1 MFVVSVKASKKK
13 LVIVLAA
20 ILVVLA
26 GALFFLLRNGS
37 EEAKATGQTGEYSLT
52 AADASQRIAFLQQFG
67 WEVKETPI
75 EQVDV
80 LLPSSFNDT
89 YEKYNEIQ
97 KEQGLDLLK
106 YAGLTC
112 QRYTYEV
119 TNYPGKDSGVVANLL
134 VLDGRVIGGDI
145 CSVELNGFLHGFV
158 NPNDTAALTQ
168 VSPGESMT
176 SSQEVSGSN
185 MVSSETAGLET
196 GKESAGVNGQ
206 ANSSAAASGQQT
218 ELETASSQ
226 EPKYPVESSTERE
239 TLAPDPEMPNA
250 PVD

>member
-1 MFVVSVKASKKK
+1 MFVVSMKASKKK
-13 LVIVLAA
+13 LVLILAA
-20 ILVVLA
+20 ILVVLS
-26 GALFFLLRNGS
+26 GTLFFLLRDGS
-37 EEAKATGQTGEYSLT
+37 DETRAVGQAGEYSLT
-52 AADASQRIAFLQQFG
+52 AGDAAQRVAFLHQFG
-67 WEVKETPI
+67 WEVKETPM

-89 YEKYNEIQ
+89 YEKYNQIQ

-106 YAGLTC
+106 YAGTTC

-145 CSVELNGFLHGFV
+145 CSVELNGFIHGFV
-158 NPNDTAALTQ
+158 NPNDTASLTQ
-168 VSPGESMT
+168 VSPGEGEGASQET
-176 SSQEVSGSN
+176 AGAADSQTAGAEPEEQAADNANAQATVSAAESGQQEESGADSSQE
-185 MVSSETAGLET
+185 A
-196 GKESAGVNGQ
+196 
-206 ANSSAAASGQQT
+206 
-218 ELETASSQ
+218 
-226 EPKYPVESSTERE
+226 KYPVESSTERE

>member
-1 MFVVSVKASKKK
+1 MFVVSMKASKKK
-13 LVIVLAA
+13 LVIILAA
-20 ILVVLA
+20 ILIVLA
-26 GALFFLLRNGS
+26 GALFFLLRGGS
-37 EEAKATGQTGEYSLT
+37 DEAKAVGQTGEYSLT
-52 AADASQRIAFLQQFG
+52 AADASQQFG
-67 WEVKETPI
+67 WEVKETPM

-89 YEKYNEIQ
+89 YEKYNQIQ

-106 YAGLTC
+106 YAGATC
-112 QRYTYEV
+112 QRYSYEV

-145 CSVELNGFLHGFV
+145 CSVELNGFIHGFV
-158 NPNDTAALTQ
+158 NPNDTASLTQ
-168 VSPGESMT
+168 VSPGE
-176 SSQEVSGSN
+176 G
-185 MVSSETAGLET
+185 TAFDAEAASP
-196 GKESAGVNGQ
+196 E
-206 ANSSAAASGQQT
+206 AAASQAGEAAADPDALADASAAEGGQQT

>member
-1 MFVVSVKASKKK
+1 MFVVSMKASKKK
-13 LVIVLAA
+13 LVIILAA
-20 ILVVLA
+20 ILIVLA
-26 GALFFLLRNGS
+26 GALFFLLRGGS
-37 EEAKATGQTGEYSLT
+37 DEAKAVGQTGEYSLT
-52 AADASQRIAFLQQFG
+52 AADASQRVAFLQQFG
-67 WEVKETPI
+67 WEVKETPM

-89 YEKYNEIQ
+89 YEKYNQIQ

-106 YAGLTC
+106 YAGATC

-145 CSVELNGFLHGFV
+145 CSVELNGFIHGFV
-158 NPNDTAALTQ
+158 NPNDTASLTQ
-168 VSPGESMT
+168 VSPGEGT
-176 SSQEVSGSN
+176 ASGAEAASP
-185 MVSSETAGLET
+185 E
-196 GKESAGVNGQ
+196 
-206 ANSSAAASGQQT
+206 AAASQAGEAAADPDATADASTAEGGQQT
-218 ELETASSQ
+218 ALETASSQ

-250 PVD
+250 PLD

>member
-1 MFVVSVKASKKK
+1 MFVVSMKASKKK
-13 LVIVLAA
+13 LVIILAA
-20 ILVVLA
+20 ILIVLA
-26 GALFFLLRNGS
+26 GALFFLLRGDS
-37 EEAKATGQTGEYSLT
+37 DAKAVGQTGEYSLT
-52 AADASQRIAFLQQFG
+52 AADASQRVAFLQQFG
-67 WEVKETPI
+67 WEVKETPM

-89 YEKYNEIQ
+89 YEKYNQIQ

-106 YAGLTC
+106 YAGATC

-145 CSVELNGFLHGFV
+145 CSVELNGFIHGFV
-158 NPNDTAALTQ
+158 NPNDTASLTQ
-168 VSPGESMT
+168 VSPGEGT
-176 SSQEVSGSN
+176 ASGAEAASP
-185 MVSSETAGLET
+185 E
-196 GKESAGVNGQ
+196 
-206 ANSSAAASGQQT
+206 AAASQAGEAAADPDATADASAAEGGQQT
-218 ELETASSQ
+218 ALETTSSQ